1 MANKCKKLIIK
12 VVSVL
17 AIIALTLQIIEFPL
31 SAFAETITSET
42 KTQEVIGAD
51 KVNDSL
57 SDKTENTGNLKVNKE
72 TKTVKKIE
80 SLTGREYVSADEP
93 TAKPT
98 LENVVGEEEAK
109 EDIEYLTVND
119 EGELLYGGEPLYV
132 GGGNEL
138 IPAKLDDL
146 MKEGVKQKLTVASA
160 IKSAVFGKS
169 VSAATALQIEYRG
182 QISYGGSIV
191 GDFRVNGEQA
201 FCIEHVKPTPGTG
214 ASYNEPSPYDND
226 KIGRALYYGWNG
238 PENIFGNDKN
248 RGIVVTSLILSRLY
262 NGEYAG
268 GQSISGYDTLW
279 DKAQKGSIPDHQ
291 IAVSDSNLSVSV
303 SGGKQKSQTT
313 TFKAHPDNTISFSLP
328 SEVTLINE
336 TDNYSKKG
344 GTVKVSGGDKFH
356 FEAPLDYAGKF
367 DTGNVAGA
375 MKAYQPMVSIP
386 KNSSYQ
392 SLGYGRWFTD
402 PNEKVRIQAT
412 FEKREVTMWIDHKDR
427 ETGEK
432 ILGEKKIVTIGDN
445 YKASSKT
452 DLKSDGKEA
461 ILDDDKSKSG
471 KVPDKNFTVTF
482 YYTTEWDV
490 KAEYKDYQTGETI
503 RKTDKIGTYKV
514 GDKYSF
520 NARTDI
526 TYNDIAYKLRGSAAK
541 SGTTPRKDTTITL
554 YYDPY
559 VWVNAWEKN
568 MYPENDVFN
577 HIKERY
583 KVGTTNTFTAP
594 DTHELSGN
602 RVYDLFGNN
611 TVSIK
616 TPHNNDASHTFD
628 YKLRRSVTVNY
639 LDERTGEK
647 VAEAK
652 TYTIHEKDK
661 YSESPITI
669 KDGDYTLRYVRTDG
683 DSESGTMGTN
693 NLVINYY
700 FDKPLIKTGLEKV
713 QIYTA
718 KAEEGLPVR
727 IYLSNVKNYKGDLSK
742 IKDYEDPNKAIAV
755 SLYEGST
762 KISEQKYTA
771 SKLPEYLEFKIPKDK
786 LKVNENKTYTVK
798 LEGFNKN
805 DFDVIK
811 GKESLST
818 KGYTA
823 FEGAVIFDVNSNSQ
837 HKESK
842 SYVVM
847 TEKTPETTM
856 KSYYETIQY
865 KANPLGKKRTGYGV
879 ETEVTFDYINE
890 LGTDY
895 QFATK
900 VDNNNLSFFAPESLR
915 DTYLDYPTEDALIKM
930 DLLSTETSKQQNGDF
945 VRTNSFIFP
954 HVNVEDFTGNLFT
967 DEQVA
972 NKNSQITRELKDGG
986 NKFYTPIWGELGT
999 YDVSYQSSD
1008 VGANKVQIHLKDNLN
1023 IFAHFKVHMDSET
1036 IDQDAIMFEPI
1047 NKDDPFPN
1055 GIPEDWTEKDIDNLN
1070 ELLNEELDTGDLSH
1084 LFNFGW

>member
-1 MANKCKKLIIK
+1 MGNKIKKFSYK
-12 VVSVL
+12 VLSLFV
-17 AIIALTLQIIEFPL
+17 ITTFMLQILEYPM
-31 SAFAETITSET
+31 SALAETILNESINIDTRSGKSDDSVVEGE
-42 KTQEVIGAD
+42 KLEV
-51 KVNDSL
+51 V
-57 SDKTENTGNLKVNKE
+57 KE
-72 TKTVKKIE
+72 TSSIKAVE
-80 SLTGREYVSADEP
+80 DLTGRKYVSGDEP
-93 TAKPT
+93 ITKPT
-98 LENVVGEEEAK
+98 LEEVVGEDEAK
-109 EDIEYLTVND
+109 EDIEYLTVN
-119 EGELLYGGEPLYV
+119 EKGELLYGDEPLYV
-132 GGGNEL
+132 GAGNEK

-160 IKSAVFGKS
+160 VKSVVFGKS
-169 VSAATALQIEYRG
+169 VSAASAPDIEYRG

-201 FCIEHVKPTPGTG
+201 FCIEHEKPTPGTG
-214 ASYNEPSPYDND
+214 ALYNEPTPYDNA
-226 KIGRALYYGWNG
+226 KVARALYFGWNG

-262 NGEYAG
+262 NGDYAG
-268 GQSISGYDTLW
+268 GQSISGYEKLW
-279 DKAQKGSIPDHQ
+279 DLSQNGEIPDDD
-291 IAVSDSNLSVSV
+291 VSMYREKLTVSFSNGV
-303 SGGKQKSQTT
+303 QKTQTT
-313 TFKAHPDNTISFSLP
+313 KFEADKANTLTFKIPD
-328 SEVTLINE
+328 EVTFVNE
-336 TDNYSKKG
+336 TDNNYTKRG
-344 GTVKVSGGDKFH
+344 GNVTVSGGDWFY
-356 FEAPLDYAGKF
+356 FEAPSDFGGKL
-367 DTGNVAGA
+367 DTGSIKGS
-375 MKAYQPMVSIP
+375 MKGYQPLISVP
-386 KNSSYQ
+386 RSSGYQ
-392 SLGYGRWFTD
+392 TLGYGDWFTD
-402 PNEKVRIQAT
+402 PAQTVRIQAQ
-412 FEKREVTMWIDHKDR
+412 FEKQEVTMWIDHKDR

-432 ILGEKKIVTIGDN
+432 ILGEKKTVTIGDG
-445 YKASSKT
+445 YTASSKT
-452 DLKSDGKEA
+452 GLESDGKKA
-461 ILDDDKSKSG
+461 ILDDDKTKKG
-471 KVPDKNFTVTF
+471 TVPDKNFTVTF

-490 KAEYKDYQTGETI
+490 YAEYKDYQTGETI

-559 VWVNAWEKN
+559 VWVNVWEKN
-568 MYPENDVFN
+568 MYPENDVFH

-594 DTHELSGN
+594 NMHELSGN
-602 RVYDLFGNN
+602 RIYDLFGNN

-628 YKLRRSVTVNY
+628 YKLRRSVTVHY
-639 LDERTGEK
+639 LDERTGEE
-647 VAEAK
+647 VAKAK

-669 KDGDYTLRYVRTDG
+669 KDGEYTLRYVRTDG
-683 DSESGTMGTN
+683 DSESGTMGTS

-700 FDKPLIKTGLEKV
+700 YDKPLIKTGLEKV

-727 IYLSNVKNYKGDLSK
+727 IYLSNVINYKGDISK
-742 IKDYEDPNKAIAV
+742 IKDYKDTNKTINV
-755 SLYEGST
+755 SLYQGST
-762 KISEQKYTA
+762 KITEEKYTA
-771 SKLPEYLEFKIPKDK
+771 STLPEYLEFKIPKDK
-786 LKVNENKTYTVK
+786 LAVNENKTYTVK
-798 LEGFNKN
+798 LEGFNPN

-811 GKESLST
+811 GKESLET
-818 KGYTA
+818 KGYTS
-823 FEGAVIFDVNSNSQ
+823 FEGTVTFDVNSNAQ
-837 HKESK
+837 HEDSK

-865 KANPLGKKRTGYGV
+865 KAKPLGKKRTGYGV
-879 ETEVTFDYINE
+879 ETEITFDYTNE

-900 VDNNNLSFFAPESLR
+900 VAENNLSFFAPESLR
-915 DTYLDYPTEDALIKM
+915 DSYLDYPTEDAHIKM
-930 DLLSTETSKQQNGDF
+930 DLLNTETSKQQNGDF
-945 VRTNSFIFP
+945 VRTNAFIFP

-972 NKNSQITRELKDGG
+972 NKNSQIKRELKDGG
-986 NKFYTPIWGELGT
+986 HKFYTPIWGDLGT

-1036 IDQDAIMFEPI
+1036 IEQDAIMFEPI

-1055 GIPEDWTEKDIDNLN
+1055 GIPDDWTEEDVKNLN